1 MAQRAFDL
9 RGGNK
14 MTKNKVALVGLAS
27 IVLSLVGGTNLA
39 SAASVPTK
47 SDVIFEEDKDPNTI
61 GEIIRPGTPS
71 EVIEPDE
78 GGHTTGSLRI
88 NHVPNIHFGNQ
99 KISTASKE
107 YNAVVEGYKKDGVA
121 NYIPNF
127 VQVADA
133 RGSMT
138 AKWKLSVVGTIF
150 SPTVKTDSPKLTNT
164 HITLNQEKITNNV
177 YDELTPNTTLD
188 RVAGF
193 GTTAVKINTD
203 GTSGI
208 DILNVKA
215 NQNTNSTITS
225 SVFNANYTKDVTY
238 TADQENTG
246 ISLHVPASDIKV
258 DGETYEA
265 NLIWTLADVI

>member
-1 MAQRAFDL
+1 M
-9 RGGNK
+9 K
-14 MTKNKVALVGLAS
+14 KNKLILVGLAG
-27 IVLSLVGGTNLA
+27 IVLSLVGGANVA
-39 SAASVPTK
+39 SAASVSTQ
-47 SDVIFEEDKDPNTI
+47 SDVIFEEDKDPNTV

-71 EVIEPDE
+71 EAIEPDE

-99 KISTASKE
+99 KISTANKE
-107 YNAVVEGYKKDGVA
+107 YNAIVEGYQKAGVA
-121 NYIPNF
+121 GYIPNF

-138 AKWKLSVVGTIF
+138 AKWKLSVVGTVF
-150 SPTVKTDSPKLTNT
+150 SPIVKADSPKLKNT
-164 HITLNQEKITNNV
+164 YITLNQEKITNNV

-193 GTTAVKINTD
+193 GSTAVKIRTD

-225 SVFNANYTKDVTY
+225 SVFNTSYTKDAVY
-238 TADQENTG
+238 KAGEENTG

-265 NLIWTLADVI
+265 NLIWTLSDVI